1 MSGLGLDYAEEPNNS
16 HRHAESRCSTWM
28 QSSIVLASG
37 TPFTLLS
44 QNVGTWKCAV
54 FLGHELREFC
64 VKKQQQWNQGFAFN
78 EIRET
83 SNNAVSLRKLNNSSR
98 NEHVHHTGRTDLPWK
113 HRRKSKT
120 KAKTPTKQRKVIP
133 GSIIGL
139 RDRDVNQHFTKD
151 HLTNAT

>member
-16 HRHAESRCSTWM
+16 HRHTESRCSAWM

-44 QNVGTWKCAV
+44 QNLGTWKCAI
-54 FLGHELREFC
+54 FLGHGLREFC
-64 VKKQQQWNQGFAFN
+64 AKKQQQWNQGFAFN

-98 NEHVHHTGRTDLPWK
+98 NEHVHHSGRTDLPWR
-113 HRRKSKT
+113 HRKKKQNQSQNNNKT
-120 KAKTPTKQRKVIP
+120 KEGDPRIYNRA
-133 GSIIGL
+133 
-139 RDRDVNQHFTKD
+139 
-151 HLTNAT
+151 